1 MEAAMSAQTDLGA
14 TETPRTENKMA
25 DAKAK
30 LAEIAEPLKE
40 RAEQVAETQKQAGTS
55 HVRTLACAVHGAARE
70 LEQGMPR
77 LASSVHDVAQK
88 IEDTAQT
95 VRNKN
100 IDELVE
106 DLGRYAR
113 EQPGLVFGGAVVA
126 GIVLSRFLKSSSPQ
140 SPPPSGA

>member
-1 MEAAMSAQTDLGA
+1 MAAETDLGA
-14 TETPRTENKMA
+14 NESPRPENTMA
-25 DAKAK
+25 EAKAK

-40 RAEQVAETQKQAGTS
+40 RAEQVAETQKEAGTS
-55 HVRTLACAVHGAARE
+55 HVRTLATAVHGAARE

-77 LASSVHDVAQK
+77 LASSVHGVART
-88 IEDTAQT
+88 IEDTAES

-100 IDELVE
+100 VDELVE

-126 GIVLSRFLKSSSPQ
+126 GIVLSRFLKSS
-140 SPPPSGA
+140 PPRSVRPSSGV